1 MKHETFRPALPWAV
15 VVASVTRWLNDF
27 KACGYLQQ
35 WRITKVRLTFF
46 RILNKLSKICPR
58 LLKLCQNFTK
68 SGHTDCGSV
77 GRSVVFDTRD
87 ARFESCP
94 RIFYNQLY
102 WNDEHKEKE
111 AGNGPFLTRK
121 VSSSSIHK
129 KLTPLCQL
137 LLLFLPMDIL
147 MNRLHMD
154 IHSFHSWTLRKVM
167 PTYIGQNNGVQW
179 QYLLNI
185 CYQDVY
191 AS

>member
-87 ARFESCP
+87 ARFES
-94 RIFYNQLY
+94 
-102 WNDEHKEKE
+102 
-111 AGNGPFLTRK
+111 GNGTFLTRK

-167 PTYIGQNNGVQW
+167 PTYIGQNIGVQW